1 MFRGRRV
8 PVQTYLA
15 WVGARPI
22 AVDQAIAGALPPP
35 TTEQRDHLGGVS
47 CRSRGSRMQLKLPS
61 RLRKTRL
68 KKVDNLS
75 AHFRPGFSARDS
87 IFIFRMGTI
96 LII

>member
-35 TTEQRDHLGGVS
+35 TAEQRDHLGAFHVIAEVQE
-47 CRSRGSRMQLKLPS
+47 CNEDFLLVCVKRDQTRSTIYPPISDSDFLRGIQ
-61 RLRKTRL
+61 
-68 KKVDNLS
+68 
-75 AHFRPGFSARDS
+75 FSFFEWALFS
-87 IFIFRMGTI
+87 
-96 LII
+96 